1 LVVPVLLLIVFAGI
15 EFSHLAT
22 IRSTASNAAYE
33 AARTVAV
40 PGADVAE
47 AKAEAGRILAI
58 VGVRNFEVNVSPDP
72 IDADTKSV
80 TVDVK
85 VPYSKNAILAPV
97 FTGKVTLNAKA
108 TLRTERYS
116 GIPPETP

>member
-1 LVVPVLLLIVFAGI
+1 VFAGI

-22 IRSTASNAAYE
+22 IRSTTSNAAYE

-58 VGVRNFEVNVSPDP
+58 VGVRNFDVTVSPDP
-72 IDADTKSV
+72 IDASTQAV
-80 TVDVK
+80 TVNVK
-85 VPYSKNAILAPV
+85 VPYSKNAILAPM
-97 FTGKVTLNAKA
+97 FTGNLTLNADA

-116 GIPPETP
+116 GIPPATP